1 MGIFCAGMDKLEL
14 SYQLKRINEGST
26 AGRDV
31 SKITPPAVDEAVE
44 MDNEE
49 ISLLRSGK
57 MLR

>member
-1 MGIFCAGMDKLEL
+1 MRLTLDKLEL

-44 MDNEE
+44 MDDEE

>member
-14 SYQLKRINEGST
+14 SCQLKRINEGST

-31 SKITPPAVDEAVE
+31 SKITPPAVDEVVE
-44 MDNEE
+44 MVNEE